1 MNPFQLMTRYGLMGS
16 IRLLRDLLLTQLLFP
31 GARLVRQPAYVRGQ
45 RNIQFGKNFTTG
57 TGIRLDVFA
66 NDTLPRLIIG
76 NNVQINDH
84 VHIAAIHQITIGDDV
99 LIASRVFIAD
109 HNHGDYRSGTDSHP
123 DVAPAMRPLISS
135 PVQIG
140 HRVWIGEQVCIL
152 PGVQIGDGAVVG
164 AGSVVT
170 RNVPSN
176 TIVAG
181 NPAKVIRKFNT
192 TTQQWDAA

>member
-45 RNIQFGKNFTTG
+45 RNIQIGKNFTTG

-66 NDTLPRLIIG
+66 NDTLPRLFIG
-76 NNVQINDH
+76 ENVQINDH

-109 HNHGDYRSGTDSHP
+109 HNHGEYRTGSDCHP
-123 DVAPAMRPLISS
+123 DLAPALRTLVSN
-135 PVQIG
+135 PVHIG

-152 PGVQIGDGAVVG
+152 PGIQIGDGAVVG

-170 RNVPSN
+170 RNVPTN

-181 NPAKVIRKFNT
+181 NPAKVIRRFNAIS
-192 TTQQWDAA
+192 QQWDAA